1 MLNDV
6 ICYAFS
12 TLVID
17 TYNNEVFTY
26 SKAMKEPDA
35 KCFVEAM
42 QKEVEDHKLCN
53 H

>member
-6 ICYAFS
+6 ISYAFS
-12 TLVID
+12 TLDLD
-17 TYNNEVFTY
+17 TSNNEVFLY

-42 QKEVEDHKLCN
+42 QKRN
-53 H
+53 